1 MSPVDIS
8 TPHPP
13 GAVAS
18 GADVSE
24 QAAASANASGANAS
38 AAGVSEQAAP
48 GGASGAPASSMTR
61 SAATSTTPSAASST
75 AAATTSSAAS
85 SLAEPVVELLGI
97 RKVFRQV
104 LAPDARPGLFSRL
117 FRRDSAAAGPA
128 VASCPQNAEGDCVE
142 SGVEVLSGIDLTIRA
157 GEFVALQGT
166 SGSGKSTLLH
176 LLGLLDSPTSGS
188 YRLLGRDVSDLPDDE
203 LSHLRNT
210 VLGFVFQSFYLVPYA
225 TALENVMLPGMY
237 SELSQAE
244 LRARGLELLD
254 KVGLSDRVNFKP
266 ANLSGGQQQRV
277 AMARALLNRPRLILA
292 DEPTGQLDSAT
303 SSDIMRLFAQVNQ
316 TGTTIVLVTHDEAV
330 AAQAGRVIRMV
341 DGRIAPGGLGGPGL
355 TSRTSGAAA
364 GQGAPPTA
372 P

>member
-1 MSPVDIS
+1 MSPVDLTS
-8 TPHPP
+8 AH
-13 GAVAS
+13 AS
-18 GADVSE
+18 GAGAPGVDAPDTSASDSDVSG
-24 QAAASANASGANAS
+24 AGASN
-38 AAGVSEQAAP
+38 QAAP
-48 GGASGAPASSMTR
+48 SGAAGPLASSVTA
-61 SAATSTTPSAASST
+61 SALSLTPSPATASS
-75 AAATTSSAAS
+75 AAATS
-85 SLAEPVVELLGI
+85 SLAEPVVELFGI

-104 LAPDARPGLFSRL
+104 LAPESRPGLFARL

-142 SGVEVLSGIDLTIRA
+142 GGVEVLSGIDLTIRA

-176 LLGLLDSPTSGS
+176 LLGLLDSPTSGT
-188 YRLLGRDVSDLPDDE
+188 YRLLGRDVSGLPDDE
-203 LSHLRNT
+203 LSRLRNT

-254 KVGLSDRVNFKP
+254 KVGLADRVHFKP

-303 SSDIMRLFAQVNQ
+303 SADIMRLFSQVNQ
-316 TGTTIVLVTHDEAV
+316 TGTAIVLVTHDEAV
-330 AAQAGRVIRMV
+330 AAQAGRIIRMM
-341 DGRIAPGGLGGPGL
+341 DGRIAPDAPPAPG
-355 TSRTSGAAA
+355 RTGAAA
-364 GQGAPPTA
+364 AEQGAPPTA

>member
-8 TPHPP
+8 TPHAP
-13 GAVAS
+13 GA
-18 GADVSE
+18 G
-24 QAAASANASGANAS
+24 ASGANAS
-38 AAGVSEQAAP
+38 AAGVSEQAAASTNASGVNASAQAAP
-48 GGASGAPASSMTR
+48 GGASGAPASSMPH
-61 SAATSTTPSAASST
+61 SAAAAATPSAV
-75 AAATTSSAAS
+75 S

-104 LAPDARPGLFSRL
+104 LAPDARPGLLSRL

-341 DGRIAPGGLGGPGL
+341 DGRIAPGGPGGPGS